1 MPFGKM
7 GQRGSVELQDASVT
21 ALNDLVKGATSRKA
35 KKATADAAAA
45 AAAHRPVTGLLALA
59 LQRSTLALERRV
71 ESLAGASRRQ
81 RPLGGGQRNRGRGGS
96 GGGRS
101 LSLETKGEPEESKGG
116 ARGNAKTGSVGFV
129 EHPTMLR
136 KQISVSVD
144 DFYADMEVEDIL
156 KAVAATKTV
165 VATTREKRQTNWGG
179 AGAGSADDAG
189 AKVVTVH
196 VLRATNL
203 RNADGMLGIGML
215 GKSDPFVEL
224 TWRGAVVLK
233 THTVQNQ
240 LSPTWD
246 NESCALPAWTAAY
259 VRTKEERDR
268 LY

>member
-1 MPFGKM
+1 
-7 GQRGSVELQDASVT
+7 VELKDASVT

-35 KKATADAAAA
+35 KKATADATAA

-59 LQRSTLALERRV
+59 LQRSTLAVERRV
-71 ESLAGASRRQ
+71 ESLAGASRKQ
-81 RPLGGGQRNRGRGGS
+81 RPLGGGQRNKGSGGS

-156 KAVAATKTV
+156 KAVA
-165 VATTREKRQTNWGG
+165 TTREKRQANGGG
-179 AGAGSADDAG
+179 AGAGNADDTG

-203 RNADGMLGIGML
+203 RNADGMLGLGML

-233 THTVQNQ
+233 THTVQNH

-259 VRTKEERDR
+259 VRRKEERDR

>member
-1 MPFGKM
+1 M
-7 GQRGSVELQDASVT
+7 
-21 ALNDLVKGATSRKA
+21 
-35 KKATADAAAA
+35 
-45 AAAHRPVTGLLALA
+45 
-59 LQRSTLALERRV
+59 
-71 ESLAGASRRQ
+71 
-81 RPLGGGQRNRGRGGS
+81 
-96 GGGRS
+96 
-101 LSLETKGEPEESKGG
+101 SLETKGEPEESKGG

-156 KAVAATKTV
+156 KAVAATKT